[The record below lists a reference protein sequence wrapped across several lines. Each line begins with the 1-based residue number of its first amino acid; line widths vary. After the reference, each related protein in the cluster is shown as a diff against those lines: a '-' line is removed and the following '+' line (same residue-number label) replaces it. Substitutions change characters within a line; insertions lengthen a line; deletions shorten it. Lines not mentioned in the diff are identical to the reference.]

1 MMFAK
6 TQKTLEP
13 RSETC
18 KRIAWAYAAILVAM
32 AVLQLY
38 AFEDFIPLIQSYDLP
53 GGDGTAALVASLIVV
68 FEVFAL
74 PFLLRMPLSVLMRWF
89 SLVCALAAASTWL
102 KLSLYAAISQV
113 GTIPSG
119 IFGSKID
126 IDTGIPLLAISTG
139 MVILAV
145 VSVYGLWPA
154 RKK

>member
-13 RSETC
+13 RSETY

-102 KLSLYAAISQV
+102 KLSLYAAVSQAD
-113 GTIPSG
+113 TMPSG

-126 IDTGIPLLAISTG
+126 IDTGIPLFAISTG
-139 MVILAV
+139 MVLLAV
-145 VSVYGLWPA
+145 ASVYGLWPA